1 MTNKVYGVT
10 DLGVGDGGKG
20 GVVNAIAGKMNVHTV
35 VKEGGAQGSHGVI
48 DNLGR
53 PFPFSQWGCG
63 TFSLVPTF
71 LSKRMII
78 SPTGL
83 INEADALIDHGI
95 SDPYGLISADPDCIC
110 STPYHQVWSRLYE
123 ISLRDHPHGTVG
135 LGVGKAYRQFLESPE
150 MTIYAK
156 DLLFPQVITDK
167 LSDIRIDIYS
177 RFSNLRDDDVNKT
190 DIPYLRKNFDLLM
203 NFDVFADIVDK
214 MAFVG
219 RLLRLQSLEDVL
231 KKDGSI
237 VSERSHGVLSDSESF
252 LKPHVSSIRTLPRFS
267 QQMYREAGFDGRYV
281 NLAVHRAYEIRH
293 GAGPLPTEDEQ
304 FRKELLPHSHKM
316 TNRWQGE
323 VRVGA
328 FDVMLANYAINT
340 CGGAESFDGLC
351 LTWFDQVIQRGY
363 WDFCHSY
370 ELDGRSVPQSD
381 LTNLSVSDLY
391 RVKPVLDRHY
401 YNNEPVQE
409 YCQRVMND
417 YVDIPVR
424 MVSVGPAI
432 QDKYFI

>member
-1 MTNKVYGVT
+1 MTDKVYGVT

-20 GVVNAIAGKMNVHTV
+20 GVVEAIARRMNVHTV

-48 DNLGR
+48 DNYGR

-63 TFSLVPTF
+63 TFGLVPTF

-83 INEADALIDHGI
+83 INEANALMDYGI
-95 SDPYGLISADPDCIC
+95 SEPYSLISADPDCIC
-110 STPYHQVWSRLYE
+110 ATPYHQVWSRLYE

-135 LGVGKAYRQFLESPE
+135 LGVGKAYRQFLECPE

-156 DLLFPQVITDK
+156 DLLSPQIIMDK
-167 LSDIRIDIYS
+167 LSDIRIDIYN
-177 RFSNLRDDDVNKT
+177 RFSRLHDGDVNEA

-203 NFDVFADIVDK
+203 NIDVFADIVDK
-214 MAFVG
+214 MTFVG

-231 KKDGSI
+231 KKDGSV

-252 LKPHVSSIRTLPRFS
+252 LKPHVSSIRTLPCFS
-267 QQMYREAGFDGRYV
+267 QQMYRDAGFDGRYV

-293 GAGPLPTEDEQ
+293 GAGPLPTEDRQ
-304 FRKELLPHSHKM
+304 FREELLPHSHKM

-328 FDVMLANYAINT
+328 FDTMLAKYAIDS
-340 CGGAESFDGLC
+340 CGGADSFDGLC
-351 LTWFDQVIQRGY
+351 LTWFDQVMQRGY

-370 ELDGRSVPQSD
+370 ELDGRTISYDD
-381 LTNLSVSDLY
+381 LASLNLSDFVITNTS
-391 RVKPVLDRHY
+391 
-401 YNNEPVQE
+401 
-409 YCQRVMND
+409 ND
-417 YVDIPVR
+417 T
-424 MVSVGPAI
+424 SGH
-432 QDKYFI
+432 FS